1 MRVPERAD
9 APIRAGRELARGSAW
24 MIGMRWGIRSVGL
37 VSTIILARLLAP
49 DDFGVVAMA
58 MVAVVIIETFMQTGS
73 DLALLR
79 NAEATRE
86 HYDTV
91 WTFEIIQAALVA
103 VILFVTAP
111 LAAGHFEDARV
122 TEVIRILSLRALIS
136 GFQNVGVVQFRR
148 DLQFGKEFRF
158 GIAKKFATFVV
169 TIVVAIWLRNYWAL
183 VIGQVVGRVV
193 EVGISFRM
201 SDYRPR
207 LTLARIGEIWGFSQW
222 LVLSRFSRLV
232 NRQFDRWVVGTIG
245 GASAMGP
252 YYVAAD
258 FATSPSDEVVL
269 PMSRAAFP
277 VYSRLQDEPAALRQA
292 FHNVLASMTAIS
304 FVMGLGMAVVAD
316 DFVRVALGV
325 KWVEAVPLIPWLGV
339 FGALYG
345 VAHTLDIFMLAT
357 GRERLTAL
365 MTAANALLT
374 VPVLL
379 AAGQNS
385 DIVGIAAAKAAMA
398 LAFVIA
404 LSVAATRRPP
414 VTLRGLWSA
423 LWPTLTA
430 ALMMAFAVKSIQSI
444 APVDSAVYGLLRD
457 VAAGAIVYIA
467 ATAAL
472 WVLRGR
478 PDGLER
484 EAVTRARRFLEGR
497 DSRSKS

>member
-1 MRVPERAD
+1 
-9 APIRAGRELARGSAW
+9 
-24 MIGMRWGIRSVGL
+24 MRWAIRGVGL

-58 MVAVVIIETFMQTGS
+58 MVAVAIIETFTQTGS

-136 GFQNVGVVQFRR
+136 GFQNVGVVRFRR
-148 DLQFGKEFRF
+148 DLQFGQEFRF
-158 GIAKKFATFVV
+158 GVAKKLATFVV
-169 TIVVAIWLRNYWAL
+169 TVLAAVWLRNYWAL

-207 LTLARIGEIWGFSQW
+207 LTLVRIGEIWGFSQW
-222 LVLSRFSRLV
+222 LVLARFARLV
-232 NRQFDRWVVGTIG
+232 SRQFDRWVVGTIA
-245 GASAMGP
+245 GASAMGQ

-258 FATSPSDEVVL
+258 FAASPSDEIVQ

-277 VYSRLQDEPAALRQA
+277 VYSRLLDEPAALRQA
-292 FHNVLASMTAIS
+292 FHNVLSSMTAIS
-304 FVMGLGMAVVAD
+304 FVMGLGMAVVAE
-316 DFVRVALGV
+316 DFVRVALGA
-325 KWVEAVPLIPWLGV
+325 KWLEAIPLMPWLGV
-339 FGALYG
+339 FGAAYG
-345 VAHTLDIFMLAT
+345 VVHTLDIFMLAT
-357 GRERLTAL
+357 GRERLAAL
-365 MTAANALLT
+365 MTTGNGLLT

-379 AAGQNS
+379 AAGHYLG
-385 DIVGIAAAKAAMA
+385 IVGIAAVKAALA
-398 LAFVIA
+398 LVFVIA
-404 LSVAATRRPP
+404 LAVAATRRPP
-414 VTLRGLWSA
+414 VSLRVVWSA

-430 ALMMAFAVKSIQSI
+430 ALTMAAAVKALQAV
-444 APVDSAVYGLLRD
+444 APVDSPVFGLLRD

-472 WVLRGR
+472 WTLRGK
-478 PDGLER
+478 PDGIEG
-484 EAVTRARRFLEGR
+484 EVITRARRFLAGR
-497 DSRSKS
+497 DSRSTG